1 MIFSQGITG
10 NLITHLNSFM
20 RRGQFMNTNPASIT
34 RAQQPPQV
42 FSHNQKKF
50 GYTVVMTQSSTRNDW
65 NNPHTMKDL
74 YSKGFYQ

>member
-1 MIFSQGITG
+1 
-10 NLITHLNSFM
+10 
-20 RRGQFMNTNPASIT
+20 MNTNPVSIT
-34 RAQQPPQV
+34 RVKQPPQV

-50 GYTVVMTQSSTRNDW
+50 GYAMLIIQSSTRNDW

>member
-1 MIFSQGITG
+1 
-10 NLITHLNSFM
+10 
-20 RRGQFMNTNPASIT
+20 MNTYPVNIT
-34 RAQQPPQV
+34 RVKQPPQV

-50 GYTVVMTQSSTRNDW
+50 GYTVLIIQSSSHNDW